1 MGQPAQDYWL
11 MVYDYMSEGNG
22 PVPLELKVRTQP
34 MPPLPTINHTPRAQ
48 TPSPEFQGAPNE
60 PLAKPTQLWMDKTSE
75 RSNATPRPCLA

>member
-34 MPPLPTINHTPRAQ
+34 MPLLKPTTHAQLPC
-48 TPSPEFQGAPNE
+48 PEFRGAQEIFGAPNH
-60 PLAKPTQLWMDKTSE
+60 PTLDG
-75 RSNATPRPCLA
+75 

>member
-34 MPPLPTINHTPRAQ
+34 MPPRLMTVNPESSRPCSGPETFGERNEPNQPGSGWIRHLRAQ
-48 TPSPEFQGAPNE
+48 NAAPR
-60 PLAKPTQLWMDKTSE
+60 L
-75 RSNATPRPCLA
+75 CLA

>member
-34 MPPLPTINHTPRAQ
+34 MPPRLMTVNTTRSTPLPGIPR
-48 TPSPEFQGAPNE
+48 SPRNIWR
-60 PLAKPTQLWMDKTSE
+60 AKSPDSGWIRHLK
-75 RSNATPRPCLA
+75 A